1 LPIARFFNITA
12 DFLLDNDI
20 IIQKNDE
27 CEKSERN
34 NSVEIKMMTPAG
46 DDDFEKIQE
55 IADYIKNSNAVI
67 LNLEKTSEEMK
78 VRYLDFLRGVTY
90 SIGGTAKRVS
100 TDTYI
105 LSPDNVKPIS
115 KDECKNI

>member
-1 LPIARFFNITA
+1 
-12 DFLLDNDI
+12 
-20 IIQKNDE
+20 
-27 CEKSERN
+27 
-34 NSVEIKMMTPAG
+34 MMTPAG